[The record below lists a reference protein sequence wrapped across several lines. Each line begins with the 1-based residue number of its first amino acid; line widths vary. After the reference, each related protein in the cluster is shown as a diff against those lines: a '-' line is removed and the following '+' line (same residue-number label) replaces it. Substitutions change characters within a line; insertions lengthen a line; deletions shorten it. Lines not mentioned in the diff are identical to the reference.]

1 MTESVTNSTENSQLD
16 IPQEVDTARI
26 IEQLAEELSVKS
38 SQVAAA
44 VGLLDEGATVP
55 FIARYRKE
63 VTGGLD
69 DTVITLGRFPSETM
83 PLFFEKADVMLVSLT
98 DSPLF
103 NMYSPAKIASYMA
116 AERPIIAVLNGEGG
130 EVIKVAEC
138 GWNVNAGDADSLAE
152 LVIKLSSTDK
162 QELIN
167 KGRKGKEYYDNFFTK
182 EKCLKKLDDIMG
194 L

>member
-1 MTESVTNSTENSQLD
+1 
-16 IPQEVDTARI
+16 
-26 IEQLAEELSVKS
+26 
-38 SQVAAA
+38 
-44 VGLLDEGATVP
+44 
-55 FIARYRKE
+55 
-63 VTGGLD
+63 
-69 DTVITLGRFPSETM
+69 
-83 PLFFEKADVMLVSLT
+83 
-98 DSPLF
+98 
-103 NMYSPAKIASYMA
+103 MYSPAKIASYMA

-130 EVIKVAEC
+130 EVIKAAEC

-182 EKCLKKLDDIMG
+182 EKCLKKLDNIIG

>member
-1 MTESVTNSTENSQLD
+1 MGDCRRLDWVRSFVKNS
-16 IPQEVDTARI
+16 
-26 IEQLAEELSVKS
+26 
-38 SQVAAA
+38 
-44 VGLLDEGATVP
+44 
-55 FIARYRKE
+55 
-63 VTGGLD
+63 GLD

-83 PLFFEKADVMLVSLT
+83 PMFFEKADVMLVSLT

-130 EVIKVAEC
+130 EVIKAAEC
-138 GWNVNAGDADSLAE
+138 GWNVYAGDADSLAE

-182 EKCLKKLDDIMG
+182 
-194 L
+194 